1 MMMGNRNWPQQIKAK
16 ITDSIRF
23 RFSLALLLV
32 LAFCFVLQVVSP
44 LRLNT
49 DAIVLLSMGESG
61 AHGGGFLDD
70 GQKTVFPP
78 GYPALLA
85 VLLSLG
91 LAHSWVIVGLNMVFL
106 SIGLIAARSLLSLE
120 FFEDRAAVLMICSFS
135 LLSYV
140 AVKHSTI
147 PLTDVPF
154 FCCSMCCIAAMS
166 RIATA
171 DSNWRFVTLAG
182 AAWFLAMAAISVR
195 RVGLALVPPLV
206 FAIMRSSQ
214 FGVLLKQLSLRSKLI
229 VVASSLPMFIGTIY
243 IVLRTSSLS
252 DFSVEKVKI
261 PNLVLQ
267 ILFYRLTELGELF
280 GNVPLT
286 KMPARLQII
295 VPWMGFFLFL
305 LVLSGLA
312 TKRREIG
319 STEIFL
325 VCYMGILFVWPY
337 YDARFWLPVIP
348 LVGAYSVLAV
358 KTLNFPKV
366 AVAMYCIVFATLG
379 FCAIA
384 YSTRISFAGS
394 KFPDKYGDG
403 YLRPTYCAAF
413 HSCRDG
419 SDPNKVNAK
428 ALRLLREYE

>member
-1 MMMGNRNWPQQIKAK
+1 
-16 ITDSIRF
+16 
-23 RFSLALLLV
+23 
-32 LAFCFVLQVVSP
+32 
-44 LRLNT
+44 
-49 DAIVLLSMGESG
+49 
-61 AHGGGFLDD
+61 
-70 GQKTVFPP
+70 
-78 GYPALLA
+78 
-85 VLLSLG
+85 
-91 LAHSWVIVGLNMVFL
+91 MVFL
-106 SIGLIAARSLLSLE
+106 SIGLIAARYLLILE
-120 FFEDRAAVLMICSFS
+120 FFEDRATVLMICSFS

-147 PLTDVPF
+147 PLTDIPF

-166 RIATA
+166 RIATV

-182 AAWFLAMAAISVR
+182 AAWFLAIAAISVR
-195 RVGLALVPPLV
+195 RAGVALLPPLA
-206 FAIMRSSQ
+206 FAIIRSPQ
-214 FGVLLKQLSLRSKLI
+214 FGALLKQLSLRTKLI
-229 VVASSLPMFIGTIY
+229 VATSSLLMCIGTIY
-243 IVLRTSSLS
+243 VVLRTSSLS
-252 DFSVEKVKI
+252 DFGSVEKVKI
-261 PNLVLQ
+261 YNLVLQ
-267 ILFYRLTELGELF
+267 ILSYRLTELGELF

-366 AVAMYCIVFATLG
+366 AVATYCIVFAMLG
-379 FCAIA
+379 FGAIA

-419 SDPNKVNAK
+419 GDPNKVNAK
-428 ALRLLREYE
+428 ALRLLREYQ

>member
-1 MMMGNRNWPQQIKAK
+1 MDNRNWPQQIETK

-70 GQKTVFPP
+70 GRKTVFPP

-85 VLLSLG
+85 LLLSLG

-106 SIGLIAARSLLSLE
+106 SIGLIAARSLLILE

-140 AVKHSTI
+140 TVKHSTI

-154 FCCSMCCIAAMS
+154 FCCSMCCVAAMS

-171 DSNWRFVTLAG
+171 DSNWRFVILAG

-195 RVGLALVPPLV
+195 RAGVALVPPLA
-206 FAIMRSSQ
+206 FAIIRSSQ
-214 FGVLLKQLSLRSKLI
+214 FGTLLKQLSLRTKLI
-229 VVASSLPMFIGTIY
+229 VAASSLLMCIGTIY

-252 DFSVEKVKI
+252 DFGSVEKVKI
-261 PNLVLQ
+261 YNLVLQ
-267 ILFYRLTELGELF
+267 ILSYRLTELGELF
-280 GNVPLT
+280 GNVPLS

-312 TKRREIG
+312 TKRREIS

-325 VCYMGILFVWPY
+325 VCYMGILFGWPY

-358 KTLNFPKV
+358 KTLNFPRI
-366 AVAMYCIVFATLG
+366 AVTMYCIVFATLG
-379 FCAIA
+379 FGAIA

-419 SDPNKVNAK
+419 GDPNKVNAK